1 MTPVIKGV
9 FQSEK
14 QTSALKS
21 ASRTL
26 RRVCVFFHR
35 FKGLVPEEHSGLLP
49 PKPAQW
55 KGQHWGQHQGEQRGQ
70 RSEWR
75 GWSSAGQTEDPRC
88 RAAVQLPG
96 RDGPPSGSSA
106 AQAGITA
113 LGHVPRTPAA
123 RQVGVGS
130 PVQVI
135 HLNSAPPANPLSPS
149 LPLRS
154 MDGSLYHDSY
164 APQKQEAPL
173 RDLTVDQ
180 PSPGTLV

>member
-1 MTPVIKGV
+1 M

-14 QTSALKS
+14 QTDGTTSAVKS

-35 FKGLVPEEHSGLLP
+35 FKGLVPEKHSGLLP

-55 KGQHWGQHQGEQRGQ
+55 KHWGQHQGEQRGQ

-75 GWSSAGQTEDPRC
+75 GRSSAGQMEDPRC
-88 RAAVQLPG
+88 HPAVQLPG
-96 RDGPPSGSSA
+96 GDEPSSGSDA
-106 AQAGITA
+106 PQPGVTA
-113 LGHVPRTPAA
+113 LSDIPWTPSAW
-123 RQVGVGS
+123 QVGVSS
-130 PVQVI
+130 PVQEI
-135 HLNSAPPANPLSPS
+135 HLNSAPRANPLSLS
-149 LPLRS
+149 LSLRS
-154 MDGSLYHDSY
+154 MDGSLYHDPY